1 MLTRSTVHSILNAK
15 PPAAPVVAEPVIVK
29 SSSVP
34 VIAISNIKDKA
45 SILSSV
51 AAAGVNKSKSKPLV
65 LDDNMGIVISS
76 GGKNGT
82 SNDKP
87 LGTNS
92 LTHSL
97 PYSLN
102 SLLTHSLAYAGYNGG
117 PVHGQVISDNA
128 TIVTRGRAHSPIQIS
143 PERSNNIRID
153 PAKRKDLASYI
164 NMPGSAPGSPP
175 PAPPLSNSME
185 FDSIHSNHAAVAVPS
200 RVDKDMPIRVVVRK
214 RPLSKVEISK
224 GDKDVLEIQ
233 SHGVVLVHEPKVKV
247 DLTKIIE
254 TQEFVFDDSFEMNET
269 NQQIYNRTIKNLVS
283 FVFDYGK
290 ASCFAYGQTGSGKTF
305 TMMGS
310 SPENPLGSLDDSSEN
325 VGLYV
330 LAAKDIFKLLAL
342 PKYERLQ
349 VTVSCF
355 EIYGG
360 KLFDLLN
367 ERSIVKCLED
377 AKQQVQLPGL
387 TEHPVKST
395 QELLLLMAKAH
406 TQRSTGSTGANET
419 SSRSHQVMQISVK
432 EPPAP
437 VETNRRKG
445 SISFHAGPPAAAI
458 GGKLSFIDLAGSEK
472 GSDAANS
479 SKQTRLEGAEINTS
493 LLALK
498 EVIRSLER
506 KNGYTPFR
514 GSKLTQVL
522 KDSFVG
528 EKTRTC
534 MIACV
539 SPSSTNC
546 EHTLNTLRYADRVK
560 EHQGSNNNNNNGNA
574 VSSPPAINFPGSSPV
589 TADALSKQMNGLHI
603 GGPPTGMNPASLV
616 AAPKAVSA
624 NVVSKNI
631 SKPPLPVSSNERK
644 ASNMEGKNIHRSP
657 TRDVKKAKPVESPL
671 YDQLEQPN
679 TADKLSYTDLIN
691 RSVELLTAHR
701 SSIAE
706 MVEVMKDEMELVQC
720 MENTEDRDVEV
731 YINRLD
737 NILDLKMEGNHSPT
751 HPLSHSSLTYLF
763 KVLMHLKVN

>member
-1 MLTRSTVHSILNAK
+1 MVG
-15 PPAAPVVAEPVIVK
+15 VVA
-29 SSSVP
+29 
-34 VIAISNIKDKA
+34 AT
-45 SILSSV
+45 
-51 AAAGVNKSKSKPLV
+51 
-65 LDDNMGIVISS
+65 
-76 GGKNGT
+76 T
-82 SNDKP
+82 SNQRVSSLP
-87 LGTNS
+87 IHS
-92 LTHSL
+92 LTH
-97 PYSLN
+97 
-102 SLLTHSLAYAGYNGG
+102 LLTHSYIGYNGG
-117 PVHGQVISDNA
+117 PVHGQIISDNS
-128 TIVTRGRAHSPIQIS
+128 TIITRGRAHSPIQIS
-143 PERSNNIRID
+143 PERSNNIRIE

-185 FDSIHSNHAAVAVPS
+185 FDNIYSNQVNVIS
-200 RVDKDMPIRVVVRK
+200 NKVDKDMPIRVVVRK
-214 RPLSKVEISK
+214 RPLSKVELSK

-233 SHGVVLVHEPKVKV
+233 SNGVVLVHEPKVKV

-254 TQEFVFDDSFEMNET
+254 TQEFIFDDSFEIHET

-342 PKYERLQ
+342 PKYQRLQ

-355 EIYGG
+355 EIYSG

-395 QELLLLMAKAH
+395 EELLLLMAKAH

-560 EHQGSNNNNNNGNA
+560 EHQGSNNNTNSNNNNGNNQVNHA
-574 VSSPPAINFPGSSPV
+574 VLSPPVYFPGSSPV
-589 TADALSKQMNGLHI
+589 TTDALAKQMNGLHI
-603 GGPPTGMNPASLV
+603 GGPPAGINPASAL
-616 AAPKAVSA
+616 AAPKPVSVNVA
-624 NVVSKNI
+624 NKNA
-631 SKPPLPVSSNERK
+631 SRPPLPVSSNERK
-644 ASNMEGKNIHRSP
+644 TSNLDNKNILKSP
-657 TRDVKKAKPVESPL
+657 SRDVKKTKPIESPL

-679 TADKLSYTDLIN
+679 VADKLSYTDLIN
-691 RSVELLTAHR
+691 RSVDLLTAHR

-737 NILDLKMEGNHSPT
+737 HILDLKMEGI
-751 HPLSHSSLTYLF
+751 SLTY
-763 KVLMHLKVN
+763 

>member
-1 MLTRSTVHSILNAK
+1 M
-15 PPAAPVVAEPVIVK
+15 
-29 SSSVP
+29 
-34 VIAISNIKDKA
+34 
-45 SILSSV
+45 
-51 AAAGVNKSKSKPLV
+51 
-65 LDDNMGIVISS
+65 
-76 GGKNGT
+76 
-82 SNDKP
+82 
-87 LGTNS
+87 
-92 LTHSL
+92 
-97 PYSLN
+97 
-102 SLLTHSLAYAGYNGG
+102 
-117 PVHGQVISDNA
+117 
-128 TIVTRGRAHSPIQIS
+128 TRGRAHSPIQIS

-560 EHQGSNNNNNNGNA
+560 EHQGSNNNNNNGNV
-574 VSSPPAINFPGSSPV
+574 VSSPPVHFPGSSPV

-603 GGPPTGMNPASLV
+603 GGPPTVMNPASLV
-616 AAPKAVSA
+616 AAPKAVST

-737 NILDLKMEGNHSPT
+737 NILDLKMEGNHSLT
-751 HPLSHSSLTYLF
+751 HPLTHSLTCLF